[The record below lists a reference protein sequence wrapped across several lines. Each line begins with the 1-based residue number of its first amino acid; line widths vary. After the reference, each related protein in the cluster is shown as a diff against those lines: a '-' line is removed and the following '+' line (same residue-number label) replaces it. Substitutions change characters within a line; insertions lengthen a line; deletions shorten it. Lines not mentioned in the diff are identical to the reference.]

1 MGDGPLSGMLGK
13 DGVVVCCEQLS
24 DDKLEQLVHEADAH
38 TIVSDSWL
46 SLCAEKKARVCQSAH
61 LRARNL
67 QPPLNAGAN
76 VVDLTADSDGTPPSR
91 FKRCKAGAAGAQGA
105 AGDDL
110 LEPQLKRPKPAA
122 GGGSQRKKFVLVLA
136 VQEPDP
142 GSEFFEVKKRLRD
155 NCEPGVHATCAQLAG
170 TMHVTLQTQSLTDE
184 EAKKVAF
191 EIQPLLPLQLKL
203 AGLQKWPSCLA
214 FKIDASSTELV
225 NAALLGIKGL
235 QPSGK
240 QDRVRV
246 AQDQMHLSLYRARGM
261 SSALKAQIP
270 TMKTAVQGM
279 QYGQVL
285 ATEIA
290 LKEVGSG
297 YGEGRDG
304 YRVLAPSS
312 ATM

>member
-1 MGDGPLSGMLGK
+1 M
-13 DGVVVCCEQLS
+13 
-24 DDKLEQLVHEADAH
+24 
-38 TIVSDSWL
+38 
-46 SLCAEKKARVCQSAH
+46 
-61 LRARNL
+61 
-67 QPPLNAGAN
+67 
-76 VVDLTADSDGTPPSR
+76 
-91 FKRCKAGAAGAQGA
+91 
-105 AGDDL
+105 
-110 LEPQLKRPKPAA
+110 
-122 GGGSQRKKFVLVLA
+122 
-136 VQEPDP
+136 
-142 GSEFFEVKKRLRD
+142 
-155 NCEPGVHATCAQLAG
+155 
-170 TMHVTLQTQSLTDE
+170 
-184 EAKKVAF
+184 
-191 EIQPLLPLQLKL
+191 
-203 AGLQKWPSCLA
+203 A